1 MLSDA
6 SQRQLRLEFLETR
19 VNPTRLWFAANALPI
34 PIGTDTTTAI
44 TLQVPDALVVGDID
58 LWVNVTHE
66 RMDEISLRLR
76 SPSGTIIQLATK
88 QGGAG
93 KGYHDIVFDDQAA
106 NTLATFSDSEG
117 QRYQPEQSL
126 GIFQQL
132 SAQGEW
138 QLLVDD
144 ANLQAN
150 VGSVNSFWLGFT
162 TLPDDHGDSL
172 SSATPL
178 ISTNF
183 STWSESGS
191 IENTGDS
198 DFFRWVAPAD
208 ATGIQVTMDA
218 VGGVLRPS
226 VTLCDSDYN
235 YISIAYSDS
244 QGGFAEFTASINPG
258 EVYYIICAHEDFFLF
273 RIVYYKFNADNY
285 KRRSWIHAS
294 DSDLINV

>member
-1 MLSDA
+1 MLSNS

-76 SPSGTIIQLATK
+76 SPSGTIIPLATK
-88 QGGAG
+88 QGGVS
-93 KGYHDIVFDDQAA
+93 KGYQNTIFDDQAA
-106 NTLATFSDSEG
+106 NTLATFSESEG

-150 VGSVNSFWLGFT
+150 VGNVNSFKLGFT
-162 TLPDDHGDSL
+162 TLPDDHGNSI
-172 SSATPL
+172 STATPL
-178 ISTNF
+178 VSSNV

-191 IENTGDS
+191 IENKGDS

-208 ATGIQVTMDA
+208 ATAIQVTMDA
-218 VGGVLRPS
+218 AEGNLQPYVELLDSGG
-226 VTLCDSDYN
+226 
-235 YISIAYSDS
+235 
-244 QGGFAEFTASINPG
+244 
-258 EVYYIICAHEDFFLF
+258 YYI
-273 RIVYYKFNADNY
+273 YTFN
-285 KRRSWIHAS
+285 
-294 DSDLINV
+294 DSGTIKWGV